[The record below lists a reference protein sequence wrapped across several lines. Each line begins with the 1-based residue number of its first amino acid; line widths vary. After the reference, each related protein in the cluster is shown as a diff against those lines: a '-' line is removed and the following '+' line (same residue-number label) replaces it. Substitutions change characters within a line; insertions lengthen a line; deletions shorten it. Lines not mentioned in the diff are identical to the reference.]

1 MYKQIINK
9 NKHKINN
16 KITIGQALD
25 KITDYIY
32 KEIDICNE
40 NFIRESAL
48 RLCLKIIRENKNNLS
63 TIETYIQ
70 NEINKSSDNFIK
82 QSAFR
87 EIMDILIINKSKVA

>member
-9 NKHKINN
+9 NNHKINN
-16 KITIGQALD
+16 KITIEQALD
-25 KITDYIY
+25 KTTDYIY

-40 NFIRESAL
+40 NFIRELAL
-48 RLCLKIIRENKNNLS
+48 RMLLKIIRDNKNDLN
-63 TIETYIQ
+63 IIRNYIQ

-87 EIMDILIINKSKVA
+87 EIMDILLINKSKVA